1 VKIRNVRPL
10 AVLACIVGTAAAGAG
25 QTGQTGQAGTEPK
38 KVVAVKAGRLIDGLG
53 GSPISNPVVLIE
65 NDRITAVGAGLG
77 LPTGAQLIDL
87 GSATLLPGFIDC
99 HTHITGQPGDNFY
112 EDLFKRSPIDEAI
125 TAHIYAKRTLE
136 AGFTTIRDV
145 GSEEFVDVALKK
157 AINHGDIPGPRMLAA
172 GLALSATGGH
182 GDLNG
187 YSPYLS
193 FKTFS
198 GVADGVD
205 AIRKL
210 IRTDVRQGADVI
222 KVLATAGVLSEEESE
237 GAPQYSQEEL
247 DTVVQEAHMWE
258 RRVAAH
264 AHGAEGIKRAIR
276 AGVNSVEHASFI
288 DDEGIELAKEK
299 GAFLVMD
306 IYNDDYI
313 MTEYARRGYP
323 QAILDKEKRV
333 GRAQRENFRKAW
345 KAGVKMAFGT
355 DAGVYPHGDNARQ
368 FAKMVEW
375 GMTPMEAIIAA
386 TSSSAELLGWS
397 DRIGT
402 IQAGRFADLVAVNGD
417 PLTDIAVLQKVQFVM
432 KGGVVYKK

>member
-1 VKIRNVRPL
+1 MRDVRTV
-10 AVLACIVGTAAAGAG
+10 AVLACIVGMSAAGAG
-25 QTGQTGQAGTEPK
+25 QGAPPAPQALK
-38 KVVAVKAGRLIDGLG
+38 IVAVKAARLIDGLG
-53 GSPISNPVVLIE
+53 GAPISNAVVLIE
-65 NDRITAVGAGLG
+65 NDRISAVGAGLSV
-77 LPTGAQLIDL
+77 PPGAQVIDL
-87 GSATLLPGFIDC
+87 GGATVLPGFIDC
-99 HTHITGQPGDNFY
+99 HTHVTGQPGDNFY

-157 AINHGDIPGPRMLAA
+157 AINHGDIPGPRMLVA
-172 GLALSATGGH
+172 GLPLSATGGH

-198 GVADGVD
+198 GVADGID

-222 KVLATAGVLSEEESE
+222 KVLATAGVLSEEDSE

-247 DTVVQEAHMWE
+247 DTVVQEANMWE

-288 DDEGIELAKEK
+288 DDEGIRLAKEK
-299 GAFLVMD
+299 GTFLVMD

-323 QAILDKEKRV
+323 QAILEKEKRV
-333 GRAQRENFRKAW
+333 GRTQRENFRKAW
-345 KAGVKMAFGT
+345 KAGAKMAFGT

-375 GMTPMEAIIAA
+375 GMTPMEAITAA
-386 TSSSAELLGWS
+386 TASAADLLGWS

-402 IQAGRFADLVAVNGD
+402 LQKGRFADLVAVNGD
-417 PLTDIAVLQKVQFVM
+417 PLADVTILQKVQFVM